1 MILLFVSTLSLV
13 PCSSLF
19 IVGDIL
25 FANDVYIHVLL
36 LLQQIISNEYF
47 DVEPN
52 QIHIKHLENIQK
64 AFIKHS
70 NFSFMHQP

>member
-25 FANDVYIHVLL
+25 FANDVYIHVVASLAT
-36 LLQQIISNEYF
+36 N
-47 DVEPN
+47 
-52 QIHIKHLENIQK
+52 
-64 AFIKHS
+64 
-70 NFSFMHQP
+70 HQ